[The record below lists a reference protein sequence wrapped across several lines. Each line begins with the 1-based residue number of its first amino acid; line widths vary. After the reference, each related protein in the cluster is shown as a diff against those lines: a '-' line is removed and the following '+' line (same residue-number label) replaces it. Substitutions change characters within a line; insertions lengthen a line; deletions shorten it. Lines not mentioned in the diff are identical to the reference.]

1 MKKLGVKKLGLKK
14 EKKVSKNKSLKK
26 RLISFTV
33 SIILMLTV
41 VNIVVGI
48 SMSYKGIVSNI
59 EEDLTANAE
68 TANIAISA
76 SLNLF
81 KSQAQGM
88 AKSLKI
94 TQDSKIVYE
103 VASKV
108 VSETAQQYG
117 FLSASVVDSK
127 GVIYSKN
134 ADENGKSVADKD
146 YFVKAKSGETIV
158 STTEVFSDGT
168 VLMYLATPLGQG
180 GILLVTMDG
189 MSFSNIVKD
198 IVIAE
203 TGNVFILDSEGV
215 MIANKRPEMVNTR
228 SNYIEIAK
236 TDSSVEAMGEVF
248 AKMVAGETSVDYYSL
263 GGVKRMCA
271 YMPVSNSDGWSLGT
285 VVPIAEM
292 TTSVLYTAIGM
303 VVAGILIFVI
313 GVIISV
319 RQAGAIAKPIVNITK
334 RMSLLSEGDLATE
347 VVLSGTND
355 EIGMLTDSTAQT
367 IDTLRAYVDHIS
379 KLLKSIADGNLDV
392 DTEFQFKGEFV
403 ELGESIKN
411 IVRSL
416 NSAFSN
422 IKQASEQV
430 ASGADQVASG
440 AQELSQ
446 GATEQASS
454 IEQLSATITDISDKV
469 NVNAKDAQLAYNLSS
484 ETGKDVQVGN
494 TRMQE
499 MIVAMEE
506 ISHTSGE
513 IRKII
518 KTIDDIAFQTNILAL
533 NAAVEAARAGQA
545 GKGFAVVADEVRNLA
560 SKSAEAA
567 KSTTVLIERSVN
579 AVENGTKIADDT
591 AKSLEEI
598 VNKVA
603 SVNGTIERIARAS
616 NDQAMSITQVTQGVD
631 QISAVVQTNSATAEE
646 SAAASEELSGQSAIM
661 KELVDQFKLIGHGKT
676 LSATSNIKKDYEV
689 TKVKDNNYYGEEY
702 VSNFDMNN
710 SKY

>member
-1 MKKLGVKKLGLKK
+1 MKKFGVKNLGIRK
-14 EKKVSKNKSLKK
+14 EKKVSKNKSLKT
-26 RLISFTV
+26 RLISFTI
-33 SIILMLTV
+33 SIILTLTV
-41 VNIVVGI
+41 VNIAVGI
-48 SMSYKGIVSNI
+48 SMSYRGIMKNV
-59 EEDLTANAE
+59 EDALTANAK
-68 TANIAISA
+68 TADIAMSSTI
-76 SLNLF
+76 NLY

-94 TQDSKIVYE
+94 TQDSKIIYE

-117 FLSASVVDSK
+117 FLSACVVDSS
-127 GVIYSKN
+127 GLVYSKN
-134 ADENGKSVADKD
+134 VEENGNKIADKE
-146 YFVKAKSGETIV
+146 YFVRAKNGETFI
-158 STTEVFSDGT
+158 STTEVLSDGT

-180 GILLVTMDG
+180 GILLLTMDG
-189 MSFSNIVKD
+189 MTFSNIIKE
-198 IVIAE
+198 IVIGK
-203 TGNVFILDSEGV
+203 TGNVFMLDAEGV

-228 SNYIEIAK
+228 SNYIEIGK
-236 TDSSVEAMGEVF
+236 GDRVYKSMGEVF
-248 AKMVAGETSVDYYSL
+248 AKIAGGETGVAHYSL
-263 GGVKRMCA
+263 NGEKRMCA
-271 YMPVSNSDGWSLGT
+271 YMPVSNGDGWALGT
-285 VVPIAEM
+285 VAPVSEM
-292 TTSVLYTAIGM
+292 TTSIWGTIAGM
-303 VVAGILIFVI
+303 VIAGIVIIVAGA
-313 GVIISV
+313 IISI
-319 RQAGAIAKPIVNITK
+319 RQAGAIAKPVVNITK
-334 RMSLLSEGDLATE
+334 RMGLLAEGDLATD
-347 VVLSGTND
+347 VVLAGTND

-367 IDTLRAYVDHIS
+367 IHTLREYVNHIS

-392 DTEFQFKGEFV
+392 DTEFEFKGEFV
-403 ELGESIKN
+403 ELGESISN
-411 IVRSL
+411 IVVSL

-430 ASGADQVASG
+430 ASGADQVAGG

-454 IEQLSATITDISDKV
+454 IEQLSASITDISDKV
-469 NVNAKDAQLAYNLSS
+469 NINAKDAQLAYNLSS
-484 ETGKDVQVGN
+484 EAGKDVQIGN
-494 TRMQE
+494 TRMQD
-499 MIVAMEE
+499 MIGAMEE

-603 SVNGTIERIARAS
+603 GVNGTIERIARAS
-616 NDQAMSITQVTQGVD
+616 NDQAMAITQVTQGVD

-646 SAAASEELSGQSAIM
+646 SAAASEELSGQASIM
-661 KELVDQFKLIGHGKT
+661 KELVDKFKLTGHGNT
-676 LSATSNIKKDYEV
+676 LSVTSNIEKDYSV
-689 TKVKDNNYYGEEY
+689 TKVEDNSYYGEEY
-702 VSNFDMNN
+702 VSNFDINN
-710 SKY
+710 GKY

>member
-1 MKKLGVKKLGLKK
+1 MKKLGVKSLGIKK
-14 EKKVSKNKSLKK
+14 KKTSRNKSLKK

-48 SMSYKGIVSNI
+48 SMSYRGIMSNV
-59 EEDLTANAE
+59 EHDLTANAE

-76 SLNLF
+76 SLDLF
-81 KSQAQGM
+81 KNEAKAM

-108 VSETAQQYG
+108 VSETAQEYG
-117 FLSASVVDSK
+117 FISASVVDSS

-134 ADENGKSVADKD
+134 AEENGKSIANKD
-146 YFVKAKSGETIV
+146 YFIKAKNGEAFI
-158 STTEVFSDGT
+158 STTEVLSDGT
-168 VLMYLATPLGQG
+168 VLMYLAAPLGQG
-180 GILLVTMDG
+180 GVLLLTMDG
-189 MSFSNIVKD
+189 MKFSNIVKD
-198 IVIAE
+198 IVIGE
-203 TGNVFILDSEGV
+203 TGNVFILDAEGV

-228 SNYIEIAK
+228 ANYIEIAK
-236 TDSSVEAMGEVF
+236 TDSSVRAMGEVF
-248 AKMVAGETSVDYYSL
+248 GKMAAGETGVDYYSF

-271 YMPVSNSDGWSLGT
+271 YMPVSNGDGWSLGT

-292 TTSVLYTAIGM
+292 LTSVWFTAIGM
-303 VVAGILIFVI
+303 VVAGILIFAF

-319 RQAGAIAKPIVNITK
+319 KQAGAIAKPVANITK
-334 RMSLLSEGDLATE
+334 RMGLLAEGDLATE
-347 VVLSGTND
+347 VVLAGTND
-355 EIGMLTDSTAQT
+355 EIGMLTHSTAQT
-367 IDTLRAYVDHIS
+367 IDNLRVYVNHIS
-379 KLLKSIADGNLDV
+379 KLLKGIADGNFDV
-392 DTEFQFKGEFV
+392 DTEFEFKGEFV

-411 IVRSL
+411 IVSSL

-422 IKQASEQV
+422 IRQASDQV
-430 ASGADQVASG
+430 ASGADQVAGG

-469 NVNAKDAQLAYNLSS
+469 TINAKDAQLAYNLSS
-484 ETGKDVQVGN
+484 EAGEDVQVGN
-494 TRMQE
+494 SRMQE
-499 MIVAMEE
+499 MIGAMEE

-598 VNKVA
+598 INKVA
-603 SVNGTIERIARAS
+603 SVNGTIGRIARAS
-616 NDQAMSITQVTQGVD
+616 NEQAMAITQVTQGVD

-646 SAAASEELSGQSAIM
+646 SAAASEELSGQASIM
-661 KELVDQFKLIGHGKT
+661 RELVDQFKLVGYRET
-676 LSATSNIKKDYEV
+676 LSSSSSIKKDYEV
-689 TKVKDNNYYGEEY
+689 TKVQKNNSYSEEY
-702 VSNFDMNN
+702 VSNFDINN
-710 SKY
+710 GKY

>member
-1 MKKLGVKKLGLKK
+1 MKKIGVKKFGIKK
-14 EKKVSKNKSLKK
+14 NKKVLKSKSMKK

-48 SMSYKGIVSNI
+48 SMSYKGIISNV
-59 EEDLTANAE
+59 EKDLTANAE

-81 KSQAQGM
+81 ESQAQGM

-94 TQDSKIVYE
+94 SQDSKIVYE
-103 VASKV
+103 VSSKI

-117 FLSASVVDSK
+117 FLSANVVDSK

-134 ADENGKSVADKD
+134 AEENGKSVADKD
-146 YFVKAKSGETIV
+146 YFIKAKNGETVI
-158 STTEVFSDGT
+158 STTEVLSDGT

-180 GILLVTMDG
+180 GVLLLTMDG
-189 MSFSNIVKD
+189 MTFSNIVKD
-198 IVIAE
+198 IVIGE

-228 SNYIEIAK
+228 ANYIEMGKA
-236 TDSSVEAMGEVF
+236 DSTLKEMGEVF
-248 AKMVAGETSVDYYSL
+248 GKMAAGETGVGYYSL
-263 GGVKRMCA
+263 SEVKRMCA

-285 VVPIAEM
+285 AVPLSEM
-292 TTSVLYTAIGM
+292 TTSVWFTAIGM
-303 VVAGILIFVI
+303 VISGILIFVV

-319 RQAGAIAKPIVNITK
+319 RQAGSITKPVVNITK
-334 RMSLLSEGDLATE
+334 RMGLLAEGDLATE

-367 IDTLRAYVDHIS
+367 IDTLRVYVSHIS

-392 DTEFQFKGEFV
+392 DTEFEFKGEFV

-411 IVRSL
+411 IAASL

-422 IKQASEQV
+422 IKQASDQV

-469 NVNAKDAQLAYNLSS
+469 TVNAKDAQLAYNLSS
-484 ETGKDVQVGN
+484 EAGKDVQVGN
-494 TRMQE
+494 TRMQD
-499 MIVAMEE
+499 MIGAMAE

-603 SVNGTIERIARAS
+603 SVNSTIGRIATAS
-616 NDQAMSITQVTQGVD
+616 NDQAMAITQVTQGVD
-631 QISAVVQTNSATAEE
+631 QISAVVQTNSATAEQ
-646 SAAASEELSGQSAIM
+646 SAAASEELSGQASIM
-661 KELVDQFKLIGHGKT
+661 KELIGRFKLAGYGKT
-676 LSATSNIKKDYEV
+676 ISANSSNKKEYEA
-689 TKVKDNNYYGEEY
+689 TKVEDNNYYGEKY